1 MRHGSYIETLI
12 LNLLHYA
19 QIASVDVPE
28 KLRRHDLMESC
39 AACLQTH
46 HRCGL
51 IYQCELD
58 CERRTLSMNYDCE
71 IYLGL
76 RCKLFPTAHR
86 IGKCKSINFFRFFYW
101 SVIQAVGF
109 FDFIDIGP

>member
-1 MRHGSYIETLI
+1 MRRRSYIETLI
-12 LNLLHYA
+12 PNLLHYD

-28 KLRRHDLMESC
+28 KWGRHDLMESC

-76 RCKLFPTAHR
+76 RCELFPNSPEDWKMQSSRH
-86 IGKCKSINFFRFFYW
+86 
-101 SVIQAVGF
+101 
-109 FDFIDIGP
+109 